1 MTPGFQTR
9 VTACAGAA
17 SQSVRNAVADQA
29 PFVAYAASISAPVE
43 RNQRVEFFTL
53 GSDVRAR
60 RRRPIIPSMPCVIKL
75 IMDLVFG
82 PEEQI
87 AYVSVTTR

>member
-1 MTPGFQTR
+1 VKATGGILHPR
-9 VTACAGAA
+9 ERCP
-17 SQSVRNAVADQA
+17 S
-29 PFVAYAASISAPVE
+29 PPPSA
-43 RNQRVEFFTL
+43 
-53 GSDVRAR
+53 
-60 RRRPIIPSMPCVIKL
+60 IIPPMPCVIKL

>member
-1 MTPGFQTR
+1 LRTGGLLHPGERCNHPTR
-9 VTACAGAA
+9 T
-17 SQSVRNAVADQA
+17 
-29 PFVAYAASISAPVE
+29 
-43 RNQRVEFFTL
+43 
-53 GSDVRAR
+53 
-60 RRRPIIPSMPCVIKL
+60 PIITGMPCVIKL